1 MPKDFAARAASP
13 SRKKKSRRTPARKAS
28 PKARVLFHGPSFSSG
43 AIVGAAIILLAVYAP
58 EILQHSGVADSATVD
73 TRSGED
79 SPSLTFEFTEILSSS
94 EVKAQPENY
103 APPKPPPDAVPDEW
117 NIQAASFKASRDADQ
132 LRAQLIL
139 ESLPVAVEKR
149 WVGNDPWYRVVVGP
163 FDDKVFADRALT
175 RLREMGLTP
184 IWLNNRG

>member
-1 MPKDFAARAASP
+1 MPKDFAARAATP

-58 EILQHSGVADSATVD
+58 EILQHSGVADTAAVD
-73 TRSGED
+73 SSGED

-103 APPKPPPDAVPDEW
+103 APPKPPPDALPDEW
-117 NIQAASFKASRDADQ
+117 IIQAASFKASRDADQ

-184 IWLNNRG
+184 LLLDHQG